1 MAATADRLEVRLS
14 KEKKELIEQ
23 AAAAS
28 GQSLTDFTVGTLCRR
43 ARKVLRE
50 EHVLTLSDRDRD
62 AFLAA
67 LANPPQPN
75 EFLARAA
82 NRWREARESGSLR
95 G

>member
-1 MAATADRLEVRLS
+1 MPAAIDRLDVRLT

-28 GQSLTDFTVGTLCRR
+28 GQTVTDFTVSTLCRR

-50 EHVLTLSDRDRD
+50 EQVLVLTDRDRD

-67 LANPPQPN
+67 LENPPKPN
-75 EFLARAA
+75 AALLRAA
-82 NRWREARESGSLR
+82 RDWRDARESGAIK

>member
-1 MAATADRLEVRLS
+1 MAAVERLDVRLT

-28 GQSLTDFTVGTLCRR
+28 GQSVTEFTVRTLCRR
-43 ARKVLRE
+43 ARKVLRDE
-50 EHVLTLSDRDRD
+50 QVLVLSDRDRD

-67 LANPPQPN
+67 LDNPPPPN
-75 EFLARAA
+75 EFLRRAA
-82 NRWREARESGSLR
+82 DRWRKARESGALK

>member
-1 MAATADRLEVRLS
+1 MAGAVDRLEVRLS
-14 KEKKELIEQ
+14 KEKKALIEQ

-50 EHVLTLSDRDRD
+50 EQVLVLSDRDRD

-67 LANPPQPN
+67 LENPPKPN
-75 EFLARAA
+75 KFLLRAA
-82 NRWREARESGSLR
+82 KRWREARESGELK

>member
-1 MAATADRLEVRLS
+1 MSTAFERLDVRLTR
-14 KEKKELIEQ
+14 EKKELIEQ

-28 GQSLTDFTVGTLCRR
+28 GQTVTEFTVSTLCRR

-50 EHVLTLSDRDRD
+50 EQVLVLSDRDRD

-67 LANPPQPN
+67 LENPPKPN
-75 EFLARAA
+75 GALLGAA
-82 NRWREARESGSLR
+82 HDWRNARESGAIK

>member
-1 MAATADRLEVRLS
+1 MPVDRLDVRLS

-28 GQSLTDFTVGTLCRR
+28 GQSVTDFTVSTLCRR
-43 ARKVLRE
+43 ARKVLRDE
-50 EHVLTLSDRDRD
+50 QVLVLSDRDRD

-67 LANPPQPN
+67 LENPPKPN
-75 EFLARAA
+75 RALLRAA
-82 NRWREARESGSLR
+82 QDWREARRSGAIK

>member
-1 MAATADRLEVRLS
+1 MAAVDRLEVRLS
-14 KEKKELIEQ
+14 KDKKALIEQ

-50 EHVLTLSDRDRD
+50 EQVLVLSDRDRD

-67 LANPPQPN
+67 LESPPKPN
-75 EFLARAA
+75 EALLRAA
-82 NRWREARESGSLR
+82 RDWRKARESGAIK